1 MFLQSRESPERYVL
15 DRLPPWVE
23 DMLGQARERS
33 TDVRA
38 VAGAN
43 LELCNQESRAVLY
56 RALLEGGYKV
66 RQLSG
71 RA

>member
-1 MFLQSRESPERYVL
+1 
-15 DRLPPWVE
+15 
-23 DMLGQARERS
+23 
-33 TDVRA
+33 
-38 VAGAN
+38 

-71 RA
+71 RAEYVEVRQVFMA